1 MKYYAVIDTNVLVSS
16 LLTKRADSPTVKVMK
31 AISEGTLIPLYNE
44 EIMAEYAEVLH
55 RPKFPF
61 TEKRIRPVLASIR
74 AFGLAVDP
82 GPTDEILPDMDDLVF
97 YEVVM
102 EKREDDAYLVT
113 GNLRHFPTR
122 SFIVTP
128 AEMMALIE
136 SEADRTEQN
145 RRT

>member
-44 EIMAEYAEVLH
+44 EILAEYAEVLH

-82 GPTDEILPDMDDLVF
+82 SPTDEILPDMDDLVF

-102 EKREDDAYLVT
+102 EKREDDAYLAT
-113 GNLRHFPTR
+113 GNLRHFPTK